1 MALRDD
7 LQIQLDLEHLRNTNQ
22 LRAENNRNR
31 LEAVRLAKEILV
43 ENARNKPVDE
53 STVSADDVITF
64 ADKLI
69 TYINA

>member
-43 ENARNKPVDE
+43 ENARNKPVEE
-53 STVSADDVITF
+53 STVSVDDVITF